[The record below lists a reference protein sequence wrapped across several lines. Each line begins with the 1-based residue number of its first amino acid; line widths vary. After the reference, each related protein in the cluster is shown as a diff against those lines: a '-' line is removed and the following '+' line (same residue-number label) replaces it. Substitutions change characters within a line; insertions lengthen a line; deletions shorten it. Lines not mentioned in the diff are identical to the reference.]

1 MPWAN
6 IKSFTMIDFHWFS
19 DTCLHYLMLC
29 RGLGLLVKSSFH
41 INCTNNSS
49 LKMSQITTP
58 VLRYFICFSFVLLFS
73 LCSHF
78 CSFSLEVFP
87 AYIFFAPHFL
97 LFTCLSSSLL
107 LLSLA
112 HTSHSCLSASQALV
126 MIFVFTI
133 CVGDTFRCRRYPDI
147 CLPVNHYMFLVS

>member
-1 MPWAN
+1 
-6 IKSFTMIDFHWFS
+6 
-19 DTCLHYLMLC
+19 MLC

-49 LKMSQITTP
+49 LKMNQITTP

-126 MIFVFTI
+126 MIFCFHYLCGRHFQMQKVPRHMFASQPLHVFSLLKND
-133 CVGDTFRCRRYPDI
+133 GNN
-147 CLPVNHYMFLVS
+147 L